1 MSSTVSNK
9 PNINVNVR
17 KDQGQQVRPVFS
29 SIKLTGLSNIKVKL
43 AVMSGKGGVGKSL
56 VTASLAVG
64 FALRG
69 LKVGVLDADIYG
81 PTIPKLLG
89 LVGTQ
94 LYYDD
99 KRDMIIP
106 AVGPLNIK
114 VVSIDFLLPSEDTAV
129 IWRGALVTRAIEDFL
144 SKVDWGDLDVM
155 VIDLPPGTGDAPLTV
170 AQALSGQLTGSII
183 VSAPGDVS
191 GRIVRKAIDFS
202 RKVKV
207 PVIGVIENMCCF
219 ICPDTGKVYYLFGEP
234 EGKRIAESA
243 NVPFLGEI
251 PLDPRVSEAN
261 NAGTPFLLK
270 YPDIEASRRVMAIV
284 DEVMSRLKDKLS
296 GQGAKREIKLMRLPG
311 EDEPEGEQ

>member
-1 MSSTVSNK
+1 MSNK
-9 PNINVNVR
+9 SNINVKV
-17 KDQGQQVRPVFS
+17 QQPQKQQ
-29 SIKLTGLSNIKVKL
+29 IKLSFSAGNVKL
-43 AVMSGKGGVGKSL
+43 KFAVMSGKGGVGKSL
-56 VTASLAVG
+56 ITASLAVG

-89 LVGTQ
+89 LVGSP

-99 KRDMIIP
+99 KRDLIIP
-106 AVGPLNIK
+106 TVGPLGIK
-114 VVSIDFLLPSEDTAV
+114 VVSIDFLLPSENSAV
-129 IWRGALVTRAIEDFL
+129 IWRGALVTKAIEDFL

-155 VIDLPPGTGDAPLTV
+155 MIDLPPGTGDAPLTI

-191 GRIVRKAIDFS
+191 GRIVKKAIDFS

-219 ICPDTGKVYYLFGEP
+219 TCPDTGKTYYLFGEP
-234 EGKRIAESA
+234 EGKRIAEEA

-251 PLDPRVSEAN
+251 PLDSRVSEAN
-261 NAGTPFLLK
+261 NAGIPFLLK
-270 YPDIEASRRVMAIV
+270 YPDIEASKKLMTVV
-284 DEVMSRLKDKLS
+284 DSLIGRFKDELS
-296 GQGAKREIKLMRLPG
+296 KQTKREIRLMKLPG
-311 EDEPEGEQ
+311 EEESPSTGNEEGDN